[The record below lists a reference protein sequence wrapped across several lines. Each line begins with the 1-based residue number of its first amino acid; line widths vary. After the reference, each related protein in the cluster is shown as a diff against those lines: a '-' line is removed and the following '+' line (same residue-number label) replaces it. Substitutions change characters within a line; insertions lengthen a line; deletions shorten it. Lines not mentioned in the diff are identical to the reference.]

1 MILLQ
6 QTIAQ
11 TQELASP
18 WPVIAFILIGALI
31 AGFTPSK
38 MQKKP

>member
-11 TQELASP
+11 EP
-18 WPVIAFILIGALI
+18 VNYWPLIAFILIGALI

-38 MQKKP
+38 TQRKP